1 MTEAFFT
8 HVILLGG
15 TAYYLVEGLFWRIE
29 CEVARGAQNKV
40 EIYRSI
46 AKVLLK
52 SRPEKIRKIRKFNE
66 YDSALNAVFTLNS
79 HHNKTEIKND
89 SKE

>member
-1 MTEAFFT
+1 MLSHSHYDRSFLHTCYPSGGDR
-8 HVILLGG
+8 LLFGG
-15 TAYYLVEGLFWRIE
+15 GPV
-29 CEVARGAQNKV
+29 KV

-52 SRPEKIRKIRKFNE
+52 SRPEKIRKIRNFNE
-66 YDSALNAVFTLNS
+66 YDSALKAVFTLNS